1 MDGTTWRTSGRCG
14 NAWVGSERAENAF
27 GLSGHNRFS
36 VLKLVS
42 SGQQEGTFKTLFWAP
57 AKRALRF
64 PQNIGANVV
73 VLVSALAGIVLLT
86 AQEWLRHGLDFR
98 FALAVALLCTL
109 SIAAG
114 ILIYQERRS
123 WALLTELRAAMRRI
137 APNYFTL
144 TLPLKLEGGATGL
157 EGEIR
162 TLADRWKDF
171 CDHCH
176 GAHDAEMLQAEHL
189 ASMGELA
196 AGVAHEIRN
205 PLAGIAGAIE
215 IITKDL
221 PKDHRDRE
229 VMEDLRQEVRRI
241 EKVLNDL
248 LAYAKPKPT
257 QFGQADLKEI
267 FARTLHLARQQ
278 TGARKLEFSIQVP
291 PDLPPFRLD
300 SEQLHQV
307 LLNLVLNGVQAI
319 QREGKITVAARLNPA
334 GGPGQAGLVE
344 ISVSDTGAGIPPE
357 SLERIF
363 RPFYTTKRGGTG
375 LGLSLCRR
383 IIRQHGGTLSV
394 ESKLGTGSSFII
406 RLPMREAV
414 EPAREIYAQ

>member
-1 MDGTTWRTSGRCG
+1 
-14 NAWVGSERAENAF
+14 
-27 GLSGHNRFS
+27 L
-36 VLKLVS
+36 
-42 SGQQEGTFKTLFWAP
+42 
-57 AKRALRF
+57 
-64 PQNIGANVV
+64 V
-73 VLVSALAGIVLLT
+73 VLISALAGIILLT
-86 AQEWLRHGLDFR
+86 AEELFRNGLSVR
-98 FALAVALLCTL
+98 LELGIALLAAL
-109 SIAAG
+109 SAATSM
-114 ILIYQERRS
+114 LIYQERRS
-123 WALLTELRAAMRRI
+123 WELLRELRTAIRRI

-144 TLPLKLEGGATGL
+144 TMPLNFEGGTIGL
-157 EGEIR
+157 ESEIR
-162 TLADRWKDF
+162 ALASRWKDF

-189 ASMGELA
+189 ATMGELA

-215 IITKDL
+215 IITKDF
-221 PKDHRDRE
+221 PKDHPDRE

-241 EKVLNDL
+241 EKVLNDM
-248 LAYAKPKPT
+248 LAYARPKPP
-257 QFGQADLKEI
+257 QFGRADLKEI

-278 TGARKLEFSIQVP
+278 TGARHVEFSVQVP
-291 PDLPPFRLD
+291 PDLPAFRMD

-319 QREGKITVAARLNPA
+319 EGEGKLTIAAKVNA
-334 GGPGQAGLVE
+334 TGGPGQADLVE

-363 RPFYTTKRGGTG
+363 RPFFTTKRGGTG

-383 IIRQHGGTLSV
+383 IIRQHGGALTV
-394 ESKLGTGSSFII
+394 ESKLGKGSRFII

-414 EPAREIYAQ
+414 EEPREIYAQ

>member
-1 MDGTTWRTSGRCG
+1 MARVALREGNVRTLNWGP
-14 NAWVGSERAENAF
+14 
-27 GLSGHNRFS
+27 L
-36 VLKLVS
+36 
-42 SGQQEGTFKTLFWAP
+42 
-57 AKRALRF
+57 KRAFRF
-64 PQNIGANVV
+64 PPSFGQNLV
-73 VLVSALAGIVLLT
+73 VLISALVGIGLLT
-86 AQEWLRHGLDFR
+86 ALEWLRNGLSIR
-98 FALAVALLCTL
+98 LELAIALLAAL
-109 SIAAG
+109 SAATG
-114 ILIYQERRS
+114 VLIYQERRS
-123 WALLTELRAAMRRI
+123 WALLRELRTAIRRI

-144 TLPLKLEGGATGL
+144 TMPLNIEGGTIGL
-157 EGEIR
+157 ESEIR
-162 TLADRWKDF
+162 ALASRWKDF

-189 ASMGELA
+189 ATMGELA

-215 IITKDL
+215 IITKDF
-221 PKDHRDRE
+221 PKDHPDRE

-241 EKVLNDL
+241 EKVLNDM
-248 LAYAKPKPT
+248 LAYARPKPP
-257 QFGQADLKEI
+257 QFGRADLKET

-278 TGARKLEFSIQVP
+278 IGLKNVEFSVQVP
-291 PDLPPFRLD
+291 PDLPAFRMD

-319 QREGKITVAARLNPA
+319 ESEGKVTIAAKVDAP
-334 GGPGQAGLVE
+334 GGPGQADLVE
-344 ISVSDTGAGIPPE
+344 ISVGDSGVGIPPE

-383 IIRQHGGTLSV
+383 IIRQHGGTLNV
-394 ESKLGTGSSFII
+394 ESKVGKGSRFII

-414 EPAREIYAQ
+414 EEPREIYVQ

>member
-1 MDGTTWRTSGRCG
+1 MNWGP
-14 NAWVGSERAENAF
+14 
-27 GLSGHNRFS
+27 L
-36 VLKLVS
+36 
-42 SGQQEGTFKTLFWAP
+42 
-57 AKRALRF
+57 KRASRF
-64 PQNIGANVV
+64 PPSFGQNLV
-73 VLVSALAGIVLLT
+73 VLVSALVGIGVLT
-86 AQEWLRHGLDFR
+86 ALEWLRNGPSLR
-98 FALAVALLCTL
+98 LELAIALLAAL
-109 SIAAG
+109 SAATG
-114 ILIYQERRS
+114 MLIYQERRS
-123 WALLTELRAAMRRI
+123 WALLRELRTAIRRI

-144 TLPLKLEGGATGL
+144 TMPLNIEGGTIGL
-157 EGEIR
+157 ESEIR
-162 TLADRWKDF
+162 ALASRWKDF

-189 ASMGELA
+189 ATMGELA

-215 IITKDL
+215 IITKDF
-221 PKDHRDRE
+221 PQDHPDRE

-241 EKVLNDL
+241 EKVLNDM
-248 LAYAKPKPT
+248 LAYARPKPP
-257 QFGQADLKEI
+257 QFGRADLKDT

-278 TGARKLEFSIQVP
+278 TGPKNVEFSVQVP
-291 PDLPPFRLD
+291 PDLPAFRMD

-319 QREGKITVAARLNPA
+319 ESEGKVTIAAKLDAP
-334 GGPGQAGLVE
+334 GGPGQADLVE

-363 RPFYTTKRGGTG
+363 RPFFTTKRGGTG

-383 IIRQHGGTLSV
+383 IIRQHGGTLTV
-394 ESKLGTGSSFII
+394 ESKLGKGSRFII

-414 EPAREIYAQ
+414 EEPREIYVQ

>member
-1 MDGTTWRTSGRCG
+1 MAGTTWRTSLLCAAEWDGG
-14 NAWVGSERAENAF
+14 EKIFRAF
-27 GLSGHNRFS
+27 WPH
-36 VLKLVS
+36 VS
-42 SGQQEGTFKTLFWAP
+42 SCAKIAPGRLWGGNVKALNWARL
-57 AKRALRF
+57 KRAFRF
-64 PQNIGANVV
+64 PPTFGQNLV
-73 VLVSALAGIVLLT
+73 VLISALAGIILLT
-86 AQEWLRHGLDFR
+86 AEELFRNGLSVR
-98 FALAVALLCTL
+98 LELGIALLAAL
-109 SIAAG
+109 SAATSM
-114 ILIYQERRS
+114 LIYQERRS
-123 WALLTELRAAMRRI
+123 WELLRELRTAIRRI

-144 TLPLKLEGGATGL
+144 TMPLNFEGGTIGL
-157 EGEIR
+157 ESEIR
-162 TLADRWKDF
+162 ALASRWKDF

-189 ASMGELA
+189 ATMGELA

-215 IITKDL
+215 IITKDF
-221 PKDHRDRE
+221 PKDHPDRE

-241 EKVLNDL
+241 EKVLNDM
-248 LAYAKPKPT
+248 LAYARPKPP
-257 QFGQADLKEI
+257 QFGRADLKEI

-278 TGARKLEFSIQVP
+278 TGARHVEFSVQVP
-291 PDLPPFRLD
+291 PDLPAFRMD

-319 QREGKITVAARLNPA
+319 EGEGKLTIAAKVNA
-334 GGPGQAGLVE
+334 TGGPGQADLVE

-363 RPFYTTKRGGTG
+363 RPFFTTKRGGTG

-383 IIRQHGGTLSV
+383 IIRQHGGALTV
-394 ESKLGTGSSFII
+394 ESKLGKGSRFII

-414 EPAREIYAQ
+414 EEPREIYAQ